1 MPNAS
6 TSFFGWVAFL
16 LEKYGMLFLRGTG
29 MTLLI
34 ALTGTALGFAL
45 GLLVAIIR
53 TIALP
58 EKKKTGSNVGVILRR
73 GLLRLAQLLMNVYIQ
88 VFRGTPMI
96 VQAVVIYYGAQ
107 YAGVYMDTTFA
118 AIFIISINTG
128 AYMAEIIRGGIVS
141 VDKGQFEAAHAIG
154 MTHWQTMT
162 TVVLPQAI
170 RNILPSVGNE
180 LIVNIKDS
188 SVLNVISVSEL
199 FFQAKSAAGT
209 YYRYFE
215 VYFIIAVIYLILT
228 LSVSAILRAVEKKM
242 DGPDNYVIHGSQSD
256 SRADIKVSVE
266 NEKEAVKRW
275 KGEVTCIIGS
285 SGSGKSTLLRCINLL
300 ETPDEGQILYHG
312 EDILSG
318 AVNMPRYHAKVG
330 MVFQQFNLFGNMDV
344 LNNCVTGQMKVLHRT
359 REESVENAMK
369 YLEKVGMS
377 AYINAKPRQ
386 LSGGQK
392 QRVAIARALAM
403 DPEVILFDEPTSAL
417 DPEMVG
423 EVLSVMQKLAQEGL
437 TMLVVTHEMGFAR
450 AVASEV
456 VFMDQGVICEHGDPK
471 DVLGAPK
478 TERLKAF
485 LASML

>member
-58 EKKKTGSNVGVILRR
+58 EKKKTGSNVGVTLRR

-107 YAGVYMDTTFA
+107 YAGVFMDTTFA

-256 SRADIKVSVE
+256 SRANIKVSVE

-275 KGEVTCIIGS
+275 NAC
-285 SGSGKSTLLRCINLL
+285 LR
-300 ETPDEGQILYHG
+300 
-312 EDILSG
+312 SG
-318 AVNMPRYHAKVG
+318 ASKRPSA
-330 MVFQQFNLFGNMDV
+330 
-344 LNNCVTGQMKVLHRT
+344 TT
-359 REESVENAMK
+359 RCCGAWI
-369 YLEKVGMS
+369 L
-377 AYINAKPRQ
+377 PPTR
-386 LSGGQK
+386 
-392 QRVAIARALAM
+392 AR
-403 DPEVILFDEPTSAL
+403 
-417 DPEMVG
+417 
-423 EVLSVMQKLAQEGL
+423 
-437 TMLVVTHEMGFAR
+437 
-450 AVASEV
+450 
-456 VFMDQGVICEHGDPK
+456 
-471 DVLGAPK
+471 
-478 TERLKAF
+478 
-485 LASML
+485 